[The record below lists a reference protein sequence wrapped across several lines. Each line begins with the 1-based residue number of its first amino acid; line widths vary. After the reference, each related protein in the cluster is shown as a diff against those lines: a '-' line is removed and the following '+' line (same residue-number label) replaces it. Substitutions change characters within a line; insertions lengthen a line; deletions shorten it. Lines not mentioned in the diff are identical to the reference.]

1 MYQEAR
7 ICGWNVVG
15 TCAPPSATSS
25 SANDYSNNENDED
38 EDNEDDYDDEEEDYN
53 EDDEDDDDDDDE
65 EEDYNEDEAGDDVV
79 YDGDEADKAAANSDS
94 SDAHRRPSLGK
105 PKRIPAKQYVLRKPT
120 ILVLG
125 MYTYV

>member
-1 MYQEAR
+1 MHQEAR

-38 EDNEDDYDDEEEDYN
+38 EDNEDDYDEEEEEDYS
-53 EDDEDDDDDDDE
+53 EDDEDDDEDD
-65 EEDYNEDEAGDDVV
+65 EEDYNEDEAEDDVV

-94 SDAHRRPSLGK
+94 SDAHRCPSLGK